1 MAVTSGPSAPR
12 NDLQPE
18 NYRFLQDYIYRESGI
33 VIDSDKHYLLEAR
46 LLPIAR
52 QQRIGTLND
61 LCALL
66 RATGSANGLRRQ
78 VVEAMTTHETLW
90 FRDPGQYDAL
100 RDKVLPD
107 LLAKRQHLKRLR
119 MWSAASSSG
128 QEAYSLAIMLL
139 EMNLGDW
146 NIEII
151 GTDLSE
157 QILDKARQGRYLQIE
172 VNRGL
177 PVASLVK
184 YFNRSGLD
192 WQLNDKI
199 RSMVRFQKFDLR
211 DDMRSLGSFD
221 VIFCRNVLIYF
232 DHETKRKILTRLYA
246 ALQKGGCL
254 LLGGAETTLNL
265 VDDFERVAFG
275 SAVLY
280 RVP

>member
-1 MAVTSGPSAPR
+1 MAVNTGPSAAR
-12 NDLQPE
+12 TDLQPE

-52 QQRIGTLND
+52 QQDIGTLND

-100 RDKVLPD
+100 RNKVLPD
-107 LLAKRQHLKRLR
+107 LLEKRRHTKRLR
-119 MWSAASSSG
+119 LWSAASSSG
-128 QEAYSLAIMLL
+128 QEAYSLAILLL

-146 NIEII
+146 NIEIL

-157 QILDKARQGRYLQIE
+157 QILEKARQGRYLQIE

-184 YFNRSGLD
+184 YFHRHGLD
-192 WQLNDKI
+192 WQLNDQI
-199 RSMVRFQKFDLR
+199 RGMVRFQRFDLR
-211 DDMRSLGSFD
+211 DGMRQLGAFD

-232 DHETKRKILTRLYA
+232 DQDTKRRILTRLHG
-246 ALQKGGCL
+246 ALQKDGCL
-254 LLGGAETTLNL
+254 LLGGAENTLNL
-265 VDDFERVAFG
+265 VDTFERVAYG
-275 SAVLY
+275 SAVVY